1 MKKMNNT
8 ILVIISTIT
17 IIDVIMFCSIWYKS
31 KVIDYV
37 DDEQETGQEEA
48 NINYINNQLNF
59 KV

>member
-1 MKKMNNT
+1 MNNT